1 MNKTITNGSI
11 AHTVGNVTTLFTEFL
26 KSLFPDSFFQY
37 VHVATRMAYREQK
50 QEENSDYEFIKK
62 RKPILIIRP
71 KIDINNTDIFLTYS
85 LFTTNL
91 FGADLTLNESNM
103 QPFFLDREA
112 QCQINYMLNR
122 IRVVFEC
129 TMMFDTEFEQI
140 NQYAYFLNL
149 FTQERVYRMNTALE
163 FYIPP
168 SIMELVS
175 AYSGVPIKDND
186 HGTTKHFLDYFMQHS
201 NKYVTIKERTSSS
214 TIDFFMFYPL
224 SIDYVFTDITK
235 DDPNKKDWA
244 SDSCNINFT
253 LTTEFNTVA
262 IYDFA
267 TKQKKNVE
275 ILGEVSIGP
284 KKRRPIDN
292 GGINIIPYFTIGNL
306 FEHTKMENGY
316 ELFYTQAFETDETIH
331 EDEDYLDLE
340 PVFRDTNAMD
350 IIKWHNKQ
358 GVPNS
363 VFLQF
368 IIMRNNDKLI
378 EGTDFIVDWEN
389 FKLRILKADPDKT
402 YRLNIFVNN
411 LYVTHLME
419 NFNNESS
426 TYEQQVGRVT
436 DKTINLK
443 RDNEIGIK

>member
-1 MNKTITNGSI
+1 
-11 AHTVGNVTTLFTEFL
+11 
-26 KSLFPDSFFQY
+26 
-37 VHVATRMAYREQK
+37 
-50 QEENSDYEFIKK
+50 
-62 RKPILIIRP
+62 
-71 KIDINNTDIFLTYS
+71 
-85 LFTTNL
+85 
-91 FGADLTLNESNM
+91 
-103 QPFFLDREA
+103 
-112 QCQINYMLNR
+112 
-122 IRVVFEC
+122 
-129 TMMFDTEFEQI
+129 
-140 NQYAYFLNL
+140 
-149 FTQERVYRMNTALE
+149 
-163 FYIPP
+163 
-168 SIMELVS
+168 
-175 AYSGVPIKDND
+175 
-186 HGTTKHFLDYFMQHS
+186 
-201 NKYVTIKERTSSS
+201 
-214 TIDFFMFYPL
+214 MFYPL
-224 SIDYVFTDITK
+224 SIDYVFTDISK

-368 IIMRNNDKLI
+368 IIMRNNDKLV